1 MKHTLLI
8 IVAVMLVVW
17 FYAFGDDKDQSEYD
31 AKLEEELSSS
41 RKVNDIFLTF
51 KFGDSKSEVNNK
63 FSQLKDEGKL
73 YLDENLHYTY
83 RFVFDDYFNIGY
95 VTFSQKYHNDK
106 LYEFR
111 MMVKP
116 HDDMKD
122 FGGSGSADYLQTKSE
137 SLLISLATLYMDKY
151 GLPISKDN
159 ILFDAEDYFW
169 LNGNREIKLSLSYG
183 FVNILYRDLSTL
195 KSIEEERKEKIL
207 DEAKKTKE
215 DI

>member
-1 MKHTLLI
+1 MTNLLLI
-8 IVAVMLVVW
+8 LLLIV
-17 FYAFGDDKDQSEYD
+17 GCSGDKDQSEYN
-31 AKLEEELSSS
+31 AKLEEELSSGH
-41 RKVNDIFLTF
+41 KVNDIFLTF

-95 VTFSQKYHNDK
+95 ATFSQKYHNDK

-122 FGGSGSADYLQTKSE
+122 LGGSGSADYLQTKSE

-159 ILFDAEDYFW
+159 ILFDTEDEFW
-169 LNGNREIKLSLSYG
+169 LNGNREIKLSLSNG

-207 DEAKKTKE
+207 DEAIKTKE

>member
-1 MKHTLLI
+1 MTNLLLI
-8 IVAVMLVVW
+8 LLLIV
-17 FYAFGDDKDQSEYD
+17 GCSGDKDQSEYN
-31 AKLEEELSSS
+31 AKLEEELSSGH
-41 RKVNDIFLTF
+41 KVNDIFLTF

-95 VTFSQKYHNDK
+95 ATFSQKYHNDK

-122 FGGSGSADYLQTKSE
+122 LGGSGSADYLQTKSE

-159 ILFDAEDYFW
+159 ILFDTEDEFW
-169 LNGNREIKLSLSYG
+169 LNGNREIKLSLSNG

-195 KSIEEERKEKIL
+195 QSIEEERKEKIL
-207 DEAKKTKE
+207 DEAIKTKE

>member
-95 VTFSQKYHNDK
+95 ATFSQKYHNDK

-122 FGGSGSADYLQTKSE
+122 LGGSGSADYLQLKSE

>member
-1 MKHTLLI
+1 MTNLLLI
-8 IVAVMLVVW
+8 LLLIV
-17 FYAFGDDKDQSEYD
+17 GCSGDKDQSEYN
-31 AKLEEELSSS
+31 AKLEEELSSGH
-41 RKVNDIFLTF
+41 KVNDIFLTF

-95 VTFSQKYHNDK
+95 ATFSQKYHNDK

-122 FGGSGSADYLQTKSE
+122 LGGSGSADYLQLKSE

-159 ILFDAEDYFW
+159 ILFDTEDEFW

>member
-1 MKHTLLI
+1 MKYTLLI
-8 IVAVMLVVW
+8 ITALMLVV
-17 FYAFGDDKDQSEYD
+17 GCSGDKDQSEYN
-31 AKLEEELSSS
+31 AKLEEELSSGH
-41 RKVNDIFLTF
+41 KVNDIFLTF

-95 VTFSQKYHNDK
+95 ATFSQKYHNDK

-122 FGGSGSADYLQTKSE
+122 LGGSGSADYLQLKSE

-159 ILFDAEDYFW
+159 ILFDTEDEFW
-169 LNGNREIKLSLSYG
+169 LNGNREIKLSLSNG

-195 KSIEEERKEKIL
+195 QSIEEERKEKIL
-207 DEAKKTKE
+207 DEAIKTKE

>member
-8 IVAVMLVVW
+8 ITALMLIV
-17 FYAFGDDKDQSEYD
+17 GCSGDKDQSEYN
-31 AKLEEELSSS
+31 AKLEEELSSGH
-41 RKVNDIFLTF
+41 KVNDIFLTF

-95 VTFSQKYHNDK
+95 ATFSQKYHNDK

-122 FGGSGSADYLQTKSE
+122 LGGSGSADYLQLKSE

-159 ILFDAEDYFW
+159 ILFDTEDEFW
-169 LNGNREIKLSLSYG
+169 LNGNREIKLSLSNG

-195 KSIEEERKEKIL
+195 QSIEEERKEKIL
-207 DEAKKTKE
+207 DEAIKTKE

>member
-1 MKHTLLI
+1 MTNLLLI
-8 IVAVMLVVW
+8 LLLIV
-17 FYAFGDDKDQSEYD
+17 GCSGDKDQSEYN
-31 AKLEEELSSS
+31 AKLEEELSSGH
-41 RKVNDIFLTF
+41 KVNDIFLTF

-95 VTFSQKYHNDK
+95 ATFSQKYHNDK

-122 FGGSGSADYLQTKSE
+122 LGGSGSADYLQLKSE

-159 ILFDAEDYFW
+159 ILFDTEDEFW
-169 LNGNREIKLSLSYG
+169 LNGNREIKLSLSNG

-195 KSIEEERKEKIL
+195 QSIEEERKEKIL
-207 DEAKKTKE
+207 DEAIKTKE